1 MSSKNNTNFSSDFS
15 SLHTSVNS
23 INAINQLTV
32 WEADVEDL
40 CIESGDTKQFSVR
53 FISLDNSLTARVTK
67 SAQKAISLKN
77 RDDRILNMALKTV
90 PVGQTSAAQKNIQKI
105 TGLRMLFDG
114 NELPLIVSS
123 EPEQKNDENENR
135 VHPKNYEFAEKWTV
149 LAGTNNEQAANPL
162 FESGKATSFS
172 QGAFAEFFKNAAQR
186 ALTAL
191 CDADEDR
198 QLKHYSVAFF
208 GGERGLASNGA
219 LTTLEVV
226 YQQPTDELLTLS
238 IPMLKT
244 RNIVVGEFIKSHE
257 NDIPS
262 GSTGCTT
269 IDEYVQLLVTK
280 GELPKSVV
288 DAARAIE
295 EIVRNWAINPTF
307 GLHNGQEP
315 TEYFQS
321 TVKTQPTEVDES
333 ESSDA

>member
-1 MSSKNNTNFSSDFS
+1 MSTENNTDFS
-15 SLHTSVNS
+15 SLHTSVDS

-40 CIESGDTKQFSVR
+40 CVESGDTKQFSVR
-53 FISLDNSLTARVTK
+53 FISLDNSLTTRVTK

-90 PVGQTSAAQKNIQKI
+90 PIGQSSAAQKNIQKI

-114 NELPLIVSS
+114 NELPLIVST
-123 EPEQKNDENENR
+123 EPKQKNDENENR
-135 VHPKNYEFAEKWTV
+135 VHPKDHDFAEKWTV

-162 FESGKATSFS
+162 PKSEEATSFS

-208 GGERGLASNGA
+208 GGERGLAPNGA
-219 LTTLEVV
+219 LTTLEIV
-226 YQQPTDELLTLS
+226 YQQPTDEPLTLS

-244 RNIVVGEFIKSHE
+244 QDIVVGEFIKSHE
-257 NDIPS
+257 ND
-262 GSTGCTT
+262 TAAGCTT

-295 EIVRNWAINPTF
+295 EIVRNWAINPTS

-321 TVKTQPTEVDES
+321 AAKAHLTEVDQS
-333 ESSDA
+333 ESNDA